1 MEIEPINS
9 AYFFIMLI
17 ACSIAILLYR
27 YTITLSRFLKSFIKI
42 SKKVSNKEFHSR
54 LETSAKGELGE
65 LARNFNFMMETMEN
79 TIEEV
84 EYKHLQLTSVLKSIS
99 HGILVIDIDGNII
112 LINDEARK
120 MIKSKCIGSE
130 EGKNIKQVIA
140 IDEILKGIKN
150 NHVDFGFISDI
161 KDLDKYNNL
170 EAILVKKEEYVLI
183 VPKNHPL
190 ANKEEVYL
198 SDLKNEYFIAYN
210 NKSSDVEKS
219 YSDLIGYTPKIYA
232 EPSESSILSG
242 LVAAGAGIAIILNTP
257 LINTNKISVIKI
269 KDKIDD
275 KSIYMVWN
283 KNIIH
288 NKNKMEFKNYA
299 LNMSKR

>member
-1 MEIEPINS
+1 MKYAKGALSEVEKGKLKLKEMKNNS
-9 AYFFIMLI
+9 DMIISISSTACIGATFIPFFI
-17 ACSIAILLYR
+17 S
-27 YTITLSRFLKSFIKI
+27 SFFNDN
-42 SKKVSNKEFHSR
+42 SKVK
-54 LETSAKGELGE
+54 
-65 LARNFNFMMETMEN
+65 FN
-79 TIEEV
+79 
-84 EYKHLQLTSVLKSIS
+84 
-99 HGILVIDIDGNII
+99 IDNQ
-112 LINDEARK
+112 
-120 MIKSKCIGSE
+120 ST
-130 EGKNIKQVIA
+130 
-140 IDEILKGIKN
+140 DEILKGIKN

-210 NKSSDVEKS
+210 NKSSDVGKS

-257 LINTNKISVIKI
+257 LINTNNISVIKI